1 MYFQDEDLKSPED
14 WYSNNPLD
22 QIIVKEK
29 QQNNKYKKDVEK
41 DVVDSAI
48 NSSNNSTRNYSSN
61 APNGLLKKFSESPKT
76 THKQL
81 RKVSCPVIRPSTP
94 EHLEHSLGN
103 LKKIDK
109 VLLANT
115 KTLSESKTKLRSL
128 RHEFIKTA
136 GSNKARET
144 NNNRTNKE
152 KFNEEV
158 LINKENKENNMKN
171 NIKNPKSHL
180 KASKGEQKVNNKV
193 KSPGMMKERSFS
205 VDSIDPELD
214 MVFDENNN
222 EILDMNDVD
231 NETSEQPFALIT
243 KISPSKKTLELNVK
257 QFTQYRIGRISK
269 TSDENNRITPLTL
282 KPLELNFNFDKYRKK
297 KAYTKK
303 QVTKSLTNINGIMA
317 EKEPIVEQMLATRKK
332 QNNEDNRDNRG
343 KDEPIIRTPIR
354 MRRVHASTSVVPY
367 MTIMER

>member
-1 MYFQDEDLKSPED
+1 M
-14 WYSNNPLD
+14 
-22 QIIVKEK
+22 
-29 QQNNKYKKDVEK
+29 
-41 DVVDSAI
+41 
-48 NSSNNSTRNYSSN
+48 
-61 APNGLLKKFSESPKT
+61 
-76 THKQL
+76 
-81 RKVSCPVIRPSTP
+81 RPSTP

-103 LKKIDK
+103 LEKIDK

-136 GSNKARET
+136 GSNKSRETNKARET

-152 KFNEEV
+152 TFNEEV
-158 LINKENKENNMKN
+158 LINKENKETNMKN
-171 NIKNPKSHL
+171 NIKNPKSHS
-180 KASKGEQKVNNKV
+180 KASRGEQKVNNKV

-205 VDSIDPELD
+205 VDSIDPPELD

-222 EILDMNDVD
+222 EVEDMND
-231 NETSEQPFALIT
+231 NETSQQHFALIK

-257 QFTQYRIGRISK
+257 QFTQYRIGCTSK
-269 TSDENNRITPLTL
+269 TNNENNRITPLTL

-303 QVTKSLTNINGIMA
+303 QVTKSLTNINGIMGVA
-317 EKEPIVEQMLATRKK
+317 EKEPIVEQMLSTRKK

-343 KDEPIIRTPIR
+343 KEIPIIRTPI
-354 MRRVHASTSVVPY
+354 RRVHASTSVVPY
-367 MTIMER
+367 MTIMERS